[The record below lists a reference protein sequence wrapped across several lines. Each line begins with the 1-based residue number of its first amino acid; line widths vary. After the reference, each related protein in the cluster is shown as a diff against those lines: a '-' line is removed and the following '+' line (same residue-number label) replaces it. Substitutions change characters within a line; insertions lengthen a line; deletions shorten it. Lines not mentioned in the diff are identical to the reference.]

1 MEMDSRSL
9 ELMRQQSDLYENKR
23 EHSTQQTQYQLLPKQ
38 EEMHQ
43 RALNGAFLQ
52 SYRHLGEAAVN
63 PIRQLQPARGA
74 NQGGE
79 QYLWQLGASARSC
92 GFRDK
97 GQHLLVLWLFI
108 RSLSLRDL
116 GLNADAMDKGI
127 RAFWLRAAAALRDP
141 TPSSSKELEDVV
153 SLFLKEMFKGRA
165 PANTAADGTNN
176 VTVPLS
182 RESSVI
188 HVVAHLFLH
197 ALTSCT
203 IQRLLLSACTMQ
215 SNATSKPQLQER
227 FVLLLSDLYDALDG
241 VLGEVAADMVR
252 GNQALSMP
260 ALSQFAALRVEI
272 SSLLLS
278 QEVAGSLS
286 EAINSAFQTFVALAR
301 EAMIVP
307 INMQQQ
313 AKNYAQQQK
322 PFAARPGYN
331 DPEWNQRWLLEPGS
345 LQMARVESATDTAT
359 GSLGLADFA
368 QIIYEFGG
376 IDVSIA
382 EDMASAS
389 LQSAYSL
396 SSGATATPMTLVLD
410 GKLRVF
416 RALPSGMSSMVSAAG
431 GWSLGDYMATI
442 SDDAHI
448 LSVDF
453 FLFADVKAIGARQTD
468 RQVSRNASQAVV
480 ELRRV
485 GLTIK
490 LEEDGSIGE
499 AGDLFAFV
507 HGTAYSSSYTHQ
519 NTSVTQRLQALK
531 LSETSTVDRATV
543 WREAK
548 WAPMWKLQAG
558 FIALPRVGFV

>member
-1 MEMDSRSL
+1 MLNNHRFPKWFYSYDSSVTRTQREMTHHLVVYVCQATGTRSQYGEVDAIVLARHESPGFSLISYRRSGNNASDAGCDLPAIEVASGSNFDAVDVDTDAPHVVSSSSNDMEMDSRSL

-260 ALSQFAALRVEI
+260 ALVDDVL
-272 SSLLLS
+272 SL
-278 QEVAGSLS
+278 V
-286 EAINSAFQTFVALAR
+286 
-301 EAMIVP
+301 
-307 INMQQQ
+307 
-313 AKNYAQQQK
+313 
-322 PFAARPGYN
+322 
-331 DPEWNQRWLLEPGS
+331 
-345 LQMARVESATDTAT
+345 
-359 GSLGLADFA
+359 
-368 QIIYEFGG
+368 
-376 IDVSIA
+376 
-382 EDMASAS
+382 
-389 LQSAYSL
+389 
-396 SSGATATPMTLVLD
+396 
-410 GKLRVF
+410 
-416 RALPSGMSSMVSAAG
+416 
-431 GWSLGDYMATI
+431 
-442 SDDAHI
+442 
-448 LSVDF
+448 
-453 FLFADVKAIGARQTD
+453 
-468 RQVSRNASQAVV
+468 
-480 ELRRV
+480 
-485 GLTIK
+485 
-490 LEEDGSIGE
+490 
-499 AGDLFAFV
+499 
-507 HGTAYSSSYTHQ
+507 
-519 NTSVTQRLQALK
+519 
-531 LSETSTVDRATV
+531 
-543 WREAK
+543 
-548 WAPMWKLQAG
+548 
-558 FIALPRVGFV
+558 